1 VDPWAALSS
10 GAVAGAQRRLYG
22 GQVVEEHPVGD
33 CGSTIVGEYAAG
45 LVFAAKLKEDA
56 VKPAT
61 LAGKR
66 RDLGE
71 FQAWLLQ
78 NTPRTLLTF
87 QPADFEAYLLTWV
100 RAHSKKG
107 EPPSAS
113 TLTKL

>member
-1 VDPWAALSS
+1 
-10 GAVAGAQRRLYG
+10 
-22 GQVVEEHPVGD
+22 
-33 CGSTIVGEYAAG
+33 
-45 LVFAAKLKEDA
+45 

-78 NTPRTLLTF
+78 NTPHTLLTF

-113 TLTKL
+113 TLTKLISNLRGEVGLLSREGAWASAGTSIHIA